1 MGAGRT
7 PYRDRRLP
15 FSRPVGRL
23 EFGSLESSR
32 FRSLANVSILIP
44 YRHIPIVTGMRFQC
58 HIIGIRLQV
67 IRRGPDTDF
76 RTGSQKVLLTSFVF
90 PSETGTFRIQTDRFA
105 QVFCSQVHRNRKLVL
120 PLQPIS
126 EKKASEQINSVF
138 FFTISLSDLIIVQL
152 LLRTEH
158 RSDSVLSRQR
168 LFRDG

>member
-1 MGAGRT
+1 
-7 PYRDRRLP
+7 
-15 FSRPVGRL
+15 
-23 EFGSLESSR
+23 
-32 FRSLANVSILIP
+32 
-44 YRHIPIVTGMRFQC
+44 MRFQC

-67 IRRGPDTDF
+67 IRRGLDTDF

-90 PSETGTFRIQTDRFA
+90 PSETGTFRIKPISYAGILFGRFTGT
-105 QVFCSQVHRNRKLVL
+105 VSSFL

-152 LLRTEH
+152 LLRMEH
-158 RSDSVLSRQR
+158 RSDQVLPRQR